1 MKITKTSAAGIN
13 LIKKFEGFSS
23 KPYPDPAT
31 GGVPFTIGY
40 GSTYYED
47 GRKVTMADT
56 PITEDRATKL
66 LEQLLDHYE
75 RGVDS
80 LCRDDIGQNQFDAL
94 VCFAYNVGIGALK
107 GSTLLK
113 KLNANPNDPTIKD
126 EFLRWNKAAG
136 RVMKGLTKRR
146 AEEADLYFKR

>member
-13 LIKKFEGFSS
+13 LIKKFEGFSA

-47 GRKVTMADT
+47 GRKVTMADP
-56 PITEDRATKL
+56 PITEERATRLLSQL
-66 LEQLLDHYE
+66 LEHYE

-80 LCRDDIGQNQFDAL
+80 LCRDDISQNQFDAL
-94 VCFAYNVGIGALK
+94 VCFSYNVGLGALK

-113 KLNANPNDPTIKD
+113 KLNANPKDPTIRD

-146 AEEADLYFKR
+146 AEEADLYFKP

>member
-47 GRKVTMADT
+47 GRKVTMADA

-66 LEQLLDHYE
+66 LAQLLDHYE

-80 LCRDDIGQNQFDAL
+80 FCRDDIGQNQFDAL